1 MKEHDRLVAT
11 GLVVLMLILGLGFLV
26 HRSFR
31 FAGSAWGGALGV
43 SGAVLMLVP
52 LAYMVVKRIPPLK
65 RTVTRRVS
73 MRTLLIWHVYAG
85 IIGPILGL
93 LHTGH
98 KFDSPLGIAL
108 TVMMVIVV
116 LSGFVGRYLM
126 GQFSQTIR
134 EKKEMLTGLELAYR
148 QTARELAA
156 YPEQVAILS
165 PLAGYWSR
173 LAAGLLLARP
183 AVDQAAVST
192 PVRAL
197 RLSESMADLEYAIKT
212 HEAFKRW
219 FAGWL
224 KFHIVISLV
233 LYVLLALHIW
243 AGIYF
248 GLRWFR

>member
-11 GLVVLMLILGLGFLV
+11 GLVVLMLVLGLGFLV
-26 HRSFR
+26 HRSPR
-31 FAGSAWGGALGV
+31 FAGSAWGGVLGV
-43 SGAVLMLVP
+43 SGAALMLVP

-65 RTVTRRVS
+65 RAVTRRVS
-73 MRTLLIWHVYAG
+73 MRTLLAWHVYAG
-85 IIGPILGL
+85 IVGPILGL

-108 TVMMVIVV
+108 TAMMVIVA

-134 EKKEMLTGLELAYR
+134 EKTEMLTGLELAYR
-148 QTARELAA
+148 QTAGELAA
-156 YPEQVAILS
+156 HPEQVAIVR
-165 PLAGYWSR
+165 PLAGFWSR

-183 AVDQAAVST
+183 ATGPATTST

-197 RLSESMADLEYAIKT
+197 RLSESMADLEYAVKT

-224 KFHIVISLV
+224 RFHIVISFL
-233 LYVLLALHIW
+233 LYGLLALHVW
-243 AGIYF
+243 AGLYF
-248 GLRWFR
+248 GVRWFR

>member
-11 GLVVLMLILGLGFLV
+11 GLVVLMLVLGLGFLV
-26 HRSFR
+26 HRSSR
-31 FAGSAWGGALGV
+31 FAGSAWGGVLGV
-43 SGAVLMLVP
+43 SGAALMFVP

-65 RTVTRRVS
+65 RVVTRQVP
-73 MRTLLIWHVYAG
+73 MRTLLVWHVYAG
-85 IIGPILGL
+85 IVGPILGL

-98 KFDSPLGIAL
+98 KFISPLGISL
-108 TVMMVIVV
+108 TAMMLVVV
-116 LSGFVGRYLM
+116 LSGFIGRYLM
-126 GQFSQTIR
+126 GQFAQTIR
-134 EKKEMLTGLELAYR
+134 EKKDMLTGLELAYR
-148 QTARELAA
+148 QTAGELAA
-156 YPEQVAILS
+156 HPEQVAIVR
-165 PLAGYWSR
+165 PLAGFWSR

-183 AVDQAAVST
+183 AAGPVTTST
-192 PVRAL
+192 PVRVL

-233 LYVLLALHIW
+233 LYILLAMHIW

-248 GLRWFR
+248 GLRWFQ

>member
-11 GLVVLMLILGLGFLV
+11 GLVILMLVLGLGFLV
-26 HRSFR
+26 HRSSR
-31 FAGSAWGGALGV
+31 FAGSGWGGVVGV
-43 SGAVLMLVP
+43 SGALLMLVP
-52 LAYMVVKRIPPLK
+52 LAYMVIKRIPPLK
-65 RTVTRRVS
+65 RAVTQRVP
-73 MRTLLIWHVYAG
+73 MRTLLVWHVYAG
-85 IIGPILGL
+85 IVGPILGL

-108 TVMMVIVV
+108 TAMMVIVV

-148 QTARELAA
+148 QTAGELAA
-156 YPEQVAILS
+156 HPDQVAIVR
-165 PLAGYWSR
+165 PLAGFWSR
-173 LAAGLLLARP
+173 LVAGLLLARP
-183 AVDQAAVST
+183 AVGSATMSV

-212 HEAFKRW
+212 HEAFKRG

-243 AGIYF
+243 AATYF
-248 GLRWFR
+248 GVRWFR

>member
-11 GLVVLMLILGLGFLV
+11 GLMVLMLVLGLGFLV
-26 HRSFR
+26 HRSSR
-31 FAGSAWGGALGV
+31 FAGSALGGALGV

-52 LAYMVVKRIPPLK
+52 LAYMVTKRIPPLK
-65 RTVTRRVS
+65 RAVTRRVP
-73 MRTLLIWHVYAG
+73 MRTLLAWHVYAG
-85 IIGPILGL
+85 IVGPILGL

-108 TVMMVIVV
+108 TAMMVIVV

-148 QTARELAA
+148 QTAGELAA
-156 YPEQVAILS
+156 HPNQVAIVS
-165 PLAGYWSR
+165 PLAGFWSR
-173 LAAGLLLARP
+173 IAAGLLLARP
-183 AVDQAAVST
+183 AVGQAMMST
-192 PVRAL
+192 PIRAL

-212 HEAFKRW
+212 HEGFKRW

-224 KFHIVISLV
+224 RFHIVISFV
-233 LYVLLALHIW
+233 LYGLLALHTW
-243 AGIYF
+243 AEIYF

>member
-11 GLVVLMLILGLGFLV
+11 GLVVLMLVLGLGFLV
-26 HRSFR
+26 HRSSR
-31 FAGSAWGGALGV
+31 FAGSAWGGVLGV

-52 LAYMVVKRIPPLK
+52 LVYMAVKRIPPLK

-73 MRTLLIWHVYAG
+73 MRTLLVWHVYAG
-85 IIGPILGL
+85 IVGPILGL

-98 KFDSPLGIAL
+98 KFNSPLGISL
-108 TVMMVIVV
+108 TVMMLIVV

-134 EKKEMLTGLELAYR
+134 EKKAMLTGLELAYR
-148 QTARELAA
+148 QTAGELAA
-156 YPEQVAILS
+156 HPEQVAIVR
-165 PLAGYWSR
+165 PLAGFWSR
-173 LAAGLLLARP
+173 LVAGLLLARP
-183 AVDQAAVST
+183 AVGTATMSV

-197 RLSESMADLEYAIKT
+197 RLSESMADLEYAVKT
-212 HEAFKRW
+212 HEVFKRW

-224 KFHIVISLV
+224 KFHIVISFV
-233 LYVLLALHIW
+233 LYILLALHIW

-248 GLRWFR
+248 GLRWFQ